1 MSVDL
6 DDRRAQLLDLR
17 SRVLGAAHDIV
28 EGDVDDGELSSA
40 AGDQHL
46 ADHAS
51 EMVDRE
57 LDESLEDNAEQLVQ
71 DIDRALRK
79 MWVRLERAAKVPAL
93 PRRAFHGVRRS
104 WADDI
109 EAAHGL
115 DTVTAAGGWSRRE
128 TPEQVYVSR
137 RKYGH
142 LERARKRREEPE
154 S

>member
-71 DIDRALRK
+71 DIDRALEKIDDGTYGKCERCGQEIPPE
-79 MWVRLERAAKVPAL
+79 RLDAVPYATLCVSCRQLEER
-93 PRRAFHGVRRS
+93 
-104 WADDI
+104 
-109 EAAHGL
+109 E
-115 DTVTAAGGWSRRE
+115 
-128 TPEQVYVSR
+128 
-137 RKYGH
+137 
-142 LERARKRREEPE
+142 
-154 S
+154 